1 MHKIN
6 NSKVLS
12 KIILLILFLNNN
24 QIFSS
29 EASVEN
35 SQKEDNA
42 SLWEGVKSASQFALN
57 TCVNWA
63 KTAAVITNKRIQRLD
78 NVLSSNNE
86 DISEAEKRV
95 IKKYELMNA
104 LCREWEKRIDN
115 CNKEMNQYQ
124 DKIDVLKDIE
134 RGLKL
139 LEEMA
144 QNKKII
150 EMRDFIASLP
160 CEAVDKFLE
169 KYTDQEAKVAAI
181 KKEADAAIVLLK
193 EENQKM
199 QKQIRMTNSLL
210 YGTMFVVG
218 ACGLYKAISY
228 YFFSGDNVEYDE
240 DKKQYN
246 NQN

>member
-1 MHKIN
+1 MYKKN
-6 NSKVLS
+6 NSKALS

-29 EASVEN
+29 EDSAEN
-35 SQKEDNA
+35 SQKKDNA
-42 SLWEGVKSASQFALN
+42 SWSEAVKSFSEFALN
-57 TCVNWA
+57 TFVNWV
-63 KTAAVITNKRIQRLD
+63 KTAAVITNERIQRLD
-78 NVLSSNNE
+78 NVLRSSNE
-86 DISEAEKRV
+86 DILEAEKRV
-95 IKKYELMNA
+95 IKQYELMKA
-104 LCREWEKRIDN
+104 LCREWEKRIYN

-134 RGLKL
+134 RVLKL

-144 QNKKII
+144 ENKKII
-150 EMRDFIASLP
+150 EMIDVIASLP
-160 CEAVDKFLE
+160 CEAFDKFLE

-181 KKEADAAIVLLK
+181 KKEADAAIVLFK
-193 EENQKM
+193 EENKKM

-210 YGTMFVVG
+210 YGTMLVVG
-218 ACGLYKAISY
+218 ACGLYKAVSY
-228 YFFSGDNVEYDE
+228 YFFSGDNVEYDQ